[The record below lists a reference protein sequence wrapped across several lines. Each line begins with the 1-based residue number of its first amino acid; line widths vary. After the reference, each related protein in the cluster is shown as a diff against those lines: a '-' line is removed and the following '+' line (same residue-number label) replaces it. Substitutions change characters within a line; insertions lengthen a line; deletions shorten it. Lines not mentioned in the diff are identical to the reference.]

1 MEMKLKYDIEDR
13 IMYPYVLRQW
23 HPALKVTRY
32 HDLTRR
38 DLEDIGLKVDCVEVG
53 TRIII
58 NVTLRA

>member
-1 MEMKLKYDIEDR
+1 MKLKYDIEDR
-13 IMYPYVLRQW
+13 IMYSYVLRHIW

-53 TRIII
+53 THTII